1 MARYTSV
8 TTILKK
14 FMTPKQLWDSALVEL
29 GLSVSKAN
37 FQTWFKDT
45 TVSRTEDGVAYLAV
59 PNAFVRDWLSD
70 KYHKTI
76 VHALRGLSEHIRS
89 VEYVISKDEQRK
101 APPTA
106 AWPNTANT
114 ANTELPLKEYYINKE
129 SNLNPRYTFEA
140 FVVGPFNEL
149 AHAAA
154 QAIIKKPAVYNP
166 LFFYGNTGHGK
177 THIIQAV
184 GNHLA
189 KSEPSKKAFYITSEK
204 FQLEFVVAMQANR
217 INQFK
222 EKYRVYDLFIMD
234 DIQFLSE
241 KWKTQEELFHLFN
254 TLYEHNKQIIF
265 SADVHPNFIS
275 DIQDRLKSRFAS
287 GMVVDLPAPDFESRI
302 AILQSKAKG
311 AGFPISMENAQY
323 LAGIIEGNIR
333 ELEGLL
339 NAIMCSSQLKGREL
353 SLSEIKSIV
362 KANEKPKKTTSV
374 KDVLRVISNFYQ
386 IEESSIYE
394 KTRRKEVVR
403 PRQIAMFL
411 LREDCSISYPLIGQ
425 KLGGRDHTTVI
436 HSYEK
441 IKNELKHNTELER
454 EIKQLR
460 TML

>member
-1 MARYTSV
+1 M
-8 TTILKK
+8 
-14 FMTPKQLWDSALVEL
+14 MPKQLWDSALVEV

-45 TVSRTEDGVAYLAV
+45 AISRMEDGVAYLAV

-70 KYHKTI
+70 KYHKMI
-76 VHALRGLSEHIRS
+76 MHALRGLSESVRS
-89 VEYVISKDEQRK
+89 VEYVISKDEPKK
-101 APPTA
+101 ALEAA
-106 AWPNTANT
+106 AWVPGVTQGNN
-114 ANTELPLKEYYINKE
+114 ELPLKEHYINKE
-129 SNLNPRYTFEA
+129 SNLNPRYTFDS

-154 QAIIKKPAVYNP
+154 QAIMKKPAVYNP

-177 THIIQAV
+177 THLIQAV

-189 KSEPSKKAFYITSEK
+189 KADPSKKAFYITSEK
-204 FQLEFVVAMQANR
+204 FQIEFVAAMQANR

-254 TLYEHNKQIIF
+254 TLYENNRQIIF

-302 AILQSKAKG
+302 AILQSKAKQ
-311 AGFPISMENAQY
+311 AGFQMSLDTAQY

-339 NAIMCSSQLKGREL
+339 NAIVCNSQLKGREL
-353 SLSEIKSIV
+353 TLNEVKGIV

-374 KDVLRVISNFYQ
+374 KDVLRVISHFYQ

-411 LREDCSISYPLIGQ
+411 LREDCSVSYPLIGQ

-441 IKNELKHNTELER
+441 IKEELKHNSELEQ

-460 TML
+460 AML

>member
-1 MARYTSV
+1 MN
-8 TTILKK
+8 
-14 FMTPKQLWDSALVEL
+14 PKQLWDSALVEI
-29 GLSVSKAN
+29 GGTVSKAN

-45 TVSRTEDGVAYLAV
+45 ALSRMEEGIAYLAV

-70 KYHKTI
+70 KYHKMI
-76 VHALRGLSEHIRS
+76 LHSLRALSEGTRS
-89 VEYVISKDEQRK
+89 IEYVISKDEQK
-101 APPTA
+101 KIA
-106 AWPNTANT
+106 AQPQVWLNTNQNNA
-114 ANTELPLKEYYINKE
+114 ELPLKEHYINKE
-129 SNLNPRYTFEA
+129 NNLNPRYTFES

-154 QAIIKKPAVYNP
+154 QAIIKKPSAYNP

-177 THIIQAV
+177 THLIQAV
-184 GNHLA
+184 GNYFY
-189 KSEPSKKAFYITSEK
+189 KSEPRKKIFYITSEK
-204 FQLEFVVAMQANR
+204 FQIEFTNAMQNTS

-222 EKYRVYDLFIMD
+222 EKYRVYDVFIMD
-234 DIQFLSE
+234 DIQFISG
-241 KWKTQEELFHLFN
+241 KTKTQKKLFHLFN
-254 TLYEHNKQIIF
+254 TLYENNKQIIF

-302 AILQSKAKG
+302 AILQSKAKI
-311 AGFPISMENAQY
+311 AGFPISNETAQY
-323 LAGIIEGNIR
+323 LAGIVEGNIR
-333 ELEGLL
+333 EIEGLL
-339 NAIMCSSQLKGREL
+339 NSVVCNSQLKNREL
-353 SLSEIKSIV
+353 TLVEVKQIV

-374 KDVLRVISNFYQ
+374 KDVLRVISHFYQ
-386 IEESSIYE
+386 IEEASIYE

-411 LREDCSISYPLIGQ
+411 LREDCAVSYPLIGQ

-441 IKNELKHNTELER
+441 IKNELKHNSTLEQ

-460 TML
+460 AML

>member
-1 MARYTSV
+1 MRYTFS
-8 TTILKK
+8 TLKK
-14 FMTPKQLWDSALVEL
+14 MTDVKQLWESTLTEV
-29 GLSVSKAN
+29 GLSVSKPN

-45 TVSRTEDGVAYLAV
+45 ALARVEDGVAYLAV

-70 KYHKTI
+70 KYHKMI
-76 VHALRGLSEHIRS
+76 LHALRGLSEQVRS
-89 VEYVISKDEQRK
+89 LEYLISKDESRK
-101 APPTA
+101 FVAQKILAHA
-106 AWPNTANT
+106 AADGSSI
-114 ANTELPLKEYYINKE
+114 ELPLKEHYINKE
-129 SNLNPRYTFEA
+129 NNLNPRYTFDS
-140 FVVGPFNEL
+140 FIVGPFNEL

-154 QAIIKKPAVYNP
+154 QAIIKKPAAYNP
-166 LFFYGNTGHGK
+166 LFFYGHTGHGK
-177 THIIQAV
+177 THLIQAI
-184 GNHLA
+184 GNFFYTTN
-189 KSEPSKKAFYITSEK
+189 PSKKVYYITSEK
-204 FQLEFVVAMQANR
+204 FQVELVNSMQANK

-222 EKYRVYDLFIMD
+222 EKYRVYDIFIMD

-254 TLYEHNKQIIF
+254 TLYENSKQIIF

-302 AILQSKAKG
+302 AILQSKAKQN
-311 AGFPISMENAQY
+311 GFPMSMETAQY

-339 NAIMCSSQLKGREL
+339 NTIMCNTQVKGRDL
-353 SLSEIKSIV
+353 SLNEIKQIV
-362 KANEKPKKTTSV
+362 KANEKPKKMVSV
-374 KDVLRVISNFYQ
+374 KEVVRVIAHFYQ
-386 IEESSIYE
+386 IEEKSIYE

-411 LREDCSISYPLIGQ
+411 LREDCSVSYPLIGQ

-441 IKNELKHNTELER
+441 IKKELKENSVLEQEL
-454 EIKQLR
+454 KQLR
-460 TML
+460 AML

>member
-1 MARYTSV
+1 MS
-8 TTILKK
+8 
-14 FMTPKQLWDSALVEL
+14 PKQLWESALVEI
-29 GLSVSKAN
+29 GTSISKAN

-45 TVSRTEDGVAYLAV
+45 NVSRLEDGIAYLAV
-59 PNAFVRDWLSD
+59 PNAFVRDWISD
-70 KYHKTI
+70 KYHKMAL
-76 VHALRGLSEHIRS
+76 HALRNLSEQIRS
-89 VEYVISKDEQRK
+89 IEYVISKDEQKR
-101 APPTA
+101 APIA
-106 AWPNTANT
+106 MKIGAMDLG
-114 ANTELPLKEYYINKE
+114 NTELPLKEHYINKE
-129 SNLNPRYTFEA
+129 NNLNPRYTFDS

-154 QAIIKKPAVYNP
+154 QAIIKKPSVYNP

-177 THIIQAV
+177 THLIQAV
-184 GNHLA
+184 GNFLYKTDPH
-189 KSEPSKKAFYITSEK
+189 KKAFYITSEK
-204 FQLEFVVAMQANR
+204 FQMEFVVAMQANR

-222 EKYRVYDLFIMD
+222 EKYRIYDLFIMD
-234 DIQFLSE
+234 DIQFLSG

-254 TLYEHNKQIIF
+254 TLYESSKQIIF

-302 AILQSKAKG
+302 AILQSKAKH
-311 AGFPISMENAQY
+311 AGFPISMDTAQY

-339 NAIMCSSQLKGREL
+339 NAIVCSSQLKGREL
-353 SLSEIKSIV
+353 SLTEVKGIV
-362 KANEKPKKTTSV
+362 KANEKPKKTISI

-386 IEESSIYE
+386 IEEASIYE

-441 IKNELKHNTELER
+441 IKNELKHNSTLEQ

-460 TML
+460 AML

>member
-1 MARYTSV
+1 MINTMS
-8 TTILKK
+8 
-14 FMTPKQLWDSALVEL
+14 PKQLWESALVEI
-29 GLSVSKAN
+29 GSAISKAN

-45 TVSRTEDGVAYLAV
+45 TVSRLEDGIAYLAV
-59 PNAFVRDWLSD
+59 PNAFVRDWISD
-70 KYHKTI
+70 KYHKMSL
-76 VHALRGLSEHIRS
+76 HALRNLSEQIRS
-89 VEYVISKDEQRK
+89 IEYVISKDEQKR
-101 APPTA
+101 APVNAKPWIPEA
-106 AWPNTANT
+106 G
-114 ANTELPLKEYYINKE
+114 NTELPLKEHYINKE
-129 SNLNPRYTFEA
+129 NNLNPRYTFDS

-154 QAIIKKPAVYNP
+154 QAIIKKPSVYNP

-177 THIIQAV
+177 THLIQAI
-184 GNHLA
+184 GNFLY
-189 KSEPSKKAFYITSEK
+189 KTDPQKKAFYITSEK
-204 FQLEFVVAMQANR
+204 FQIDFVVAMQANR

-222 EKYRVYDLFIMD
+222 EKYRIYDLFIMD
-234 DIQFLSE
+234 DIQFLSG

-254 TLYEHNKQIIF
+254 TLYESNKQIIF

-302 AILQSKAKG
+302 AILQSKAKQ
-311 AGFPISMENAQY
+311 AGFPISMDTAQY

-339 NAIMCSSQLKGREL
+339 NAIVCSSQLKGREL
-353 SLSEIKSIV
+353 SLTEVKSIV
-362 KANEKPKKTTSV
+362 KANEKPKKMVSV
-374 KDVLRVISNFYQ
+374 KEVLRVISNFYQ
-386 IEESSIYE
+386 IEEASIYE

-403 PRQIAMFL
+403 PRQIAMYL
-411 LREDCSISYPLIGQ
+411 LREDCSVSYPLIGQ

-441 IKNELKHNTELER
+441 IKNELKHNSTLEQ

-460 TML
+460 AML

>member
-1 MARYTSV
+1 MDT
-8 TTILKK
+8 
-14 FMTPKQLWDSALVEL
+14 KQLWDSALVEV

-45 TVSRTEDGVAYLAV
+45 AISHIENGTVFLAV

-70 KYHKTI
+70 KYHKMI
-76 VHALRGLSEHIRS
+76 LHSLRNLWGDARALS
-89 VEYVISKDEQRK
+89 YVISKDEKRPIPVIRAIQSESK
-101 APPTA
+101 D
-106 AWPNTANT
+106 
-114 ANTELPLKEYYINKE
+114 TELPLTEHLINKE
-129 SNLNPRYTFEA
+129 NNLNQRYTFDS

-154 QAIIKKPAVYNP
+154 QAIIKKIAAYNP

-177 THIIQAV
+177 THLIQSV
-184 GNHLA
+184 GNYFY
-189 KSEPSKKAFYITSEK
+189 KQNPPKKVFYITSEK
-204 FQLEFVVAMQANR
+204 FQIEFVNAMQANK

-222 EKYRVYDLFIMD
+222 EKYRVFDVFIMD
-234 DIQFLSE
+234 DIQFLSG
-241 KWKTQEELFHLFN
+241 KWRTQEELFHLFN
-254 TLYEHNKQIIF
+254 TLYENNKQIIF

-302 AILQSKAKG
+302 AILQSKAKIS
-311 AGFPISMENAQY
+311 GFQMSMEVAQY
-323 LAGIIEGNIR
+323 VAGIVEGNIR

-339 NAIMCSSQLKGREL
+339 NAIVCNSQLKGREL

-362 KANEKPKKTTSV
+362 KANEKPKKTASV

-386 IEESSIYE
+386 IEEKSIYE

-411 LREDCSISYPLIGQ
+411 LREDCGVSYPLIGQ

-441 IKNELKHNTELER
+441 IKSELKVNNMLEQ

-460 TML
+460 AML

>member
-1 MARYTSV
+1 MENTTS
-8 TTILKK
+8 
-14 FMTPKQLWDSALVEL
+14 PKQLWESALVEI
-29 GLSVSKAN
+29 GTSISKAN

-45 TVSRTEDGVAYLAV
+45 NVSRLEDGVAYLAV
-59 PNAFVRDWLSD
+59 PNAFVRDWISD
-70 KYHKTI
+70 KYHKMAL
-76 VHALRGLSEHIRS
+76 HALRNLSEQIRS
-89 VEYVISKDEQRK
+89 IEYVITKDEQKR
-101 APPTA
+101 APARIAEWTHDSG
-106 AWPNTANT
+106 
-114 ANTELPLKEYYINKE
+114 NTELPLKEHYTNKE
-129 SNLNPRYTFEA
+129 NNLNPRYTFDS

-177 THIIQAV
+177 THLVQAV
-184 GNHLA
+184 GNFLY
-189 KSEPSKKAFYITSEK
+189 KTEPLKKAFYITSEK
-204 FQLEFVVAMQANR
+204 FQIEFVVAMQANR

-222 EKYRVYDLFIMD
+222 EKYRIYDLFIMD
-234 DIQFLSE
+234 DIQFLSG

-254 TLYEHNKQIIF
+254 TLYESNKQIIF

-302 AILQSKAKG
+302 AILQSKAKHS
-311 AGFPISMENAQY
+311 GFPISMETAQY

-339 NAIMCSSQLKGREL
+339 NAIICSSQLKGREL
-353 SLSEIKSIV
+353 NLSEVKSIV
-362 KANEKPKKTTSV
+362 KANEKPKKMISI

-441 IKNELKHNTELER
+441 IKNELKHNSTLEQ

-460 TML
+460 AML

>member
-1 MARYTSV
+1 MDT
-8 TTILKK
+8 
-14 FMTPKQLWDSALVEL
+14 KQLWDSALVEV

-45 TVSRTEDGVAYLAV
+45 AISRVEDGTIYLAV

-70 KYHKTI
+70 KYHKMI
-76 VHALRGLSEHIRS
+76 LHALRNLWGEARAL
-89 VEYVISKDEQRK
+89 EYIISKDEKKPVSIIRTTQSG
-101 APPTA
+101 PI
-106 AWPNTANT
+106 
-114 ANTELPLKEYYINKE
+114 NTELPLTEHFINKE
-129 SNLNPRYTFEA
+129 NNLNQRYTFDS

-149 AHAAA
+149 AYAAA
-154 QAIIKKPAVYNP
+154 QAIIKKASVYNP

-177 THIIQAV
+177 THLIQAV
-184 GNHLA
+184 GNYFY
-189 KSEPSKKAFYITSEK
+189 KQNPPKKVFYITSEK
-204 FQLEFVVAMQANR
+204 FQIEFVNAMQANK

-222 EKYRVYDLFIMD
+222 EKYRVFDVFIMD

-254 TLYEHNKQIIF
+254 TLYENNKQIIF

-302 AILQSKAKG
+302 AILQSKAKNL
-311 AGFPISMENAQY
+311 GFPVSMETAQFI
-323 LAGIIEGNIR
+323 AGIVEGNIR

-339 NAIMCSSQLKGREL
+339 NAIVCNSQLKGREL
-353 SLSEIKSIV
+353 SLAEIKSIV
-362 KANEKPKKTTSV
+362 KANEKPKKTASV
-374 KDVLRVISNFYQ
+374 KDVLRVIANFYQ
-386 IEESSIYE
+386 IEEKSIYE

-411 LREDCSISYPLIGQ
+411 LREDCSVSYPLIGQ

-441 IKNELKHNTELER
+441 IKSELKVNSVLEQ

-460 TML
+460 AML